1 MNHLGLH
8 PQSVQN
14 RALASLVRAG
24 AAVLGVDFQF
34 RQGWRCKGYLLV
46 DADGQGRAPGC
57 QALRLPPQTGQ
68 AFWDPLRIEQTVEW
82 FYVRQAEG
90 AVEMK
95 FLQVLPAADAN
106 MTNDDR
112 DELVEAATVGE
123 EAAKMASVLLQVWTD
138 ESVWLNTAL
147 DSRLELQ
154 LKDAISIATQAL
166 PGWCALLTS
175 CARFLF
181 TPATRNRF
189 LWCTAFG
196 VSRALTFFSK
206 VILHGAHDHR
216 SWSSTS

>member
-1 MNHLGLH
+1 MLT
-8 PQSVQN
+8 
-14 RALASLVRAG
+14 AK
-24 AAVLGVDFQF
+24 AVLRAAKHCDF
-34 RQGWRCKGYLLV
+34 L
-46 DADGQGRAPGC
+46 
-57 QALRLPPQTGQ
+57 PQTGQ

-112 DELVEAATVGE
+112 DELVEAATVSE

-196 VSRALTFFSK
+196 VSRAVDFLQQGDPSWCT
-206 VILHGAHDHR
+206 R
-216 SWSSTS
+216 SLQWSSTS